1 MLLQECLALAG
12 FAFAASITPG
22 PNNLMLLSSA
32 TNFGWRRSLPHLAG
46 VAFGFLFMMLLVGLG
61 IGEVFERWPAI
72 ELWLRG
78 FCLVYLAYLALR
90 LALTPVGDGPS
101 LGAKAGKP
109 LSFLQA
115 AAFQWVNPKAW
126 TMALAAMSIYL
137 PDESAWS
144 VLLVAGVF
152 GLVNLPCISSWT
164 LLGLK
169 LRDLLSTPRRLR
181 TFNVAMA
188 MLLVAS
194 VLPLVLPAV

>member
-32 TNFGWRRSLPHLAG
+32 TNFGWRRSLPHLFG
-46 VAFGFLFMMLLVGLG
+46 VAFGFLFMLLLVGLG
-61 IGEVFERWPAI
+61 IGEVFNRWPAI

-78 FCLVYLAYLALR
+78 LCLAYLAYLALR
-90 LALTPVGDGPS
+90 LALTPVGTGPA
-101 LGAKAGKP
+101 LEAETGRP

-137 PDESAWS
+137 PDESTWS

-169 LRDLLSTPRRLR
+169 LREVLGTPQRLR

-188 MLLVAS
+188 VLLVAS
-194 VLPLVLPAV
+194 VLPLALPSA